1 MLMREKEEN
10 IVFFYDK
17 KNDIKLNVFVWFVN
31 FVNGRGLVNNN
42 ILSYKMMLLI
52 VFVRYVYCY
61 MIVISFFKIYVLYR
75 LDVVYVVKVMVV
87 WIF

>member
-31 FVNGRGLVNNN
+31 FELWMGGDW
-42 ILSYKMMLLI
+42 LI
-52 VFVRYVYCY
+52 
-61 MIVISFFKIYVLYR
+61 IIY
-75 LDVVYVVKVMVV
+75 
-87 WIF
+87 

>member
-1 MLMREKEEN
+1 M
-10 IVFFYDK
+10 
-17 KNDIKLNVFVWFVN
+17 
-31 FVNGRGLVNNN
+31 NGRGLVNNN

-61 MIVISFFKIYVLYR
+61 MIVIIFFKIYVLYR

-87 WIF
+87 WIY